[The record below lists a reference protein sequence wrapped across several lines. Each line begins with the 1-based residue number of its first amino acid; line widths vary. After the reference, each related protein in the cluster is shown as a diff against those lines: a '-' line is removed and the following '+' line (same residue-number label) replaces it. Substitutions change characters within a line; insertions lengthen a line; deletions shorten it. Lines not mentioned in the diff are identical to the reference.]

1 MHSCSFKYIAIIWN
15 VLIGQIL
22 ANFIGVKFLR
32 AHSRFYKKRK
42 KNLSSSIYVFYR
54 TSRLELL
61 LVSSFRKIL
70 LQSKGNTN
78 LRSGPILAVL
88 IYSLAR
94 ATAKNWLFT
103 KRNENW
109 TWSSQVKGTRLFGSF
124 QRKISGRNGT
134 SGKVVLFFRTE
145 YSKRKFIFYFFK
157 PSSIPFV
164 CIGLDNPPSLRRG
177 RLEVVGAR
185 KNERAR
191 RRLACLPLARLFFLG
206 PATLAT
212 NLPGRLQPS
221 FRDRF
226 SANGTDLF
234 KW

>member
-22 ANFIGVKFLR
+22 ANFIGVEFLR
-32 AHSRFYKKRK
+32 AHSRFKKRK
-42 KNLSSSIYVFYR
+42 ENLSSSIYVFYR

-78 LRSGPILAVL
+78 LRSGPVLAVL
-88 IYSLAR
+88 IYSLAT

-134 SGKVVLFFRTE
+134 SGRGSPVFPDGIFQTEIHFLFLQT
-145 YSKRKFIFYFFK
+145 IFDTICVYWT
-157 PSSIPFV
+157 
-164 CIGLDNPPSLRRG
+164 G
-177 RLEVVGAR
+177 
-185 KNERAR
+185 
-191 RRLACLPLARLFFLG
+191 
-206 PATLAT
+206 
-212 NLPGRLQPS
+212 QPS
-221 FRDRF
+221 
-226 SANGTDLF
+226 
-234 KW
+234 